1 MEGKRQYLLD
11 GLRGLTLIS
20 MILYHGMFDLL
31 EIYGGTCELVLEIT
45 GNYMAAEY
53 LLELYY
59 PVGVLLEFKPESCEE
74 RTGGVSRR
82 SVGKC
87 GNLDLYAEGTNYI
100 WNSDISG
107 KCYAPA
113 GVVEAVA

>member
-20 MILYHGMFDLL
+20 MILYHGMFDLV
-31 EIYGGTCELVLEIT
+31 EIYGVH
-45 GNYMAAEY
+45 
-53 LLELYY
+53 
-59 PVGVLLEFKPESCEE
+59 VSWEE

-87 GNLDLYAEGTNYI
+87 GNLDLYAGGTNYI

-107 KCYAPA
+107 KCHAPA

>member
-31 EIYGGTCELVLEIT
+31 EIYGVHVSWFWRLPGIIWQQSICWSFII
-45 GNYMAAEY
+45 
-53 LLELYY
+53 
-59 PVGVLLEFKPESCEE
+59 LLEFKPESCEE
-74 RTGGVSRR
+74 RIGGVSRR

-87 GNLDLYAEGTNYI
+87 GDLDLYAGGTNYI

-107 KCYAPA
+107 KCHAPA

>member
-1 MEGKRQYLLD
+1 MEGKRRYLLD

-20 MILYHGMFDLL
+20 MILYHGMFD
-31 EIYGGTCELVLEIT
+31 
-45 GNYMAAEY
+45 

-82 SVGKC
+82 SVGKR
-87 GNLDLYAEGTNYI
+87 GDLDLYAGGTNYI

-107 KCYAPA
+107 KCHAPA
-113 GVVEAVA
+113 GVVEAVT

>member
-1 MEGKRQYLLD
+1 
-11 GLRGLTLIS
+11 
-20 MILYHGMFDLL
+20 
-31 EIYGGTCELVLEIT
+31 
-45 GNYMAAEY
+45 MAAEY

-87 GNLDLYAEGTNYI
+87 GNLDLYAGGTNYI

>member
-31 EIYGGTCELVLEIT
+31 EIYGVHVSWFWRLPGIIWQ
-45 GNYMAAEY
+45 Y

-74 RTGGVSRR
+74 RTGGVSRW

-87 GNLDLYAEGTNYI
+87 GDLDLYAGGTNYI

-107 KCYAPA
+107 KCHAPA